1 MEFQFG
7 IVVAL
12 EFVKTMYKI
21 NLIFDLLNKIEYK
34 K

>member
-1 MEFQFG
+1 MGFQFG
-7 IVVAL
+7 IVVVL

-21 NLIFDLLNKIEYK
+21 NLIFDLLNKIEFK